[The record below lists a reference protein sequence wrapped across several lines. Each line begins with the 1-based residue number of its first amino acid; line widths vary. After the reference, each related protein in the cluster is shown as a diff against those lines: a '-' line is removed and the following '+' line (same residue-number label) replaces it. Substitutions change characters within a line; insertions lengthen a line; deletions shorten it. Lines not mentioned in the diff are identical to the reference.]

1 MERLENDCYYA
12 DCQLKNKFIENVSDS
27 GKSLFFIPFAPQ
39 HPFIM
44 KHTRVWDLP
53 TRVFHW
59 ALVVCVIGLVVTGST
74 GGNAMVWHFRLGY
87 AVLTLLL
94 FRLVWGVIGGKW
106 SRFAS
111 FIYSPSTLI
120 KYIKGQGHALH
131 TVGHN
136 PMGALSVFA
145 LLTFLLL
152 QVATG
157 LISDDEIA
165 ASGPLTKFVS
175 NATVSLASS
184 YHSAVGKRFII
195 ALVLLHVIAI
205 LFYLFKKRENLI
217 KPMIHGDKVLPLD
230 IPASRDDAG
239 TRLTAAVVFSVCAGL
254 VYGLVALGS

>member
-1 MERLENDCYYA
+1 M
-12 DCQLKNKFIENVSDS
+12 
-27 GKSLFFIPFAPQ
+27 KS
-39 HPFIM
+39 
-44 KHTRVWDLP
+44 TRVWDLP

-59 ALVVCVIGLVVTGST
+59 ALAVCVIGLVITGST

-87 AVLTLLL
+87 TVFTLLL
-94 FRLVWGVIGGKW
+94 FRLVWGIIGGKW
-106 SRFAS
+106 SRFVS
-111 FIYSPSTLI
+111 FIYAPSSI
-120 KYIKGQGHALH
+120 FKYVKGQGHPHH

-136 PMGALSVFA
+136 PLGALSVFA
-145 LLTFLLL
+145 LLAFLLT

-195 ALVLLHVIAI
+195 VLVLLHVVAI

-217 KPMIHGDKVLPLD
+217 KPMLHGDKVLAHG
-230 IPASRDDAG
+230 IPASRDDTG
-239 TRLTAAVVFSVCAGL
+239 SRVAATVVFAVCAGL
-254 VYGLVALGS
+254 VYGLVNLGG